1 MGVVPG
7 RTYYWNDETGEI
19 TWTPPTRGLDN
30 CLGYL
35 RDRVGV
41 PRDMGAAAARELRA
55 ELNWAIGVCAASK
68 KSTKLPSYF
77 LPSGQCIVPRGPML
91 FLTHC
96 PRYSRPSLQRYV
108 PSPCM
113 SFASKR
119 PSPC

>member
-1 MGVVPG
+1 MDACLRVLVVALVQGRDAARVAAEEVGMVGSCCGAETLASGWDAYDDEVVPG

-55 ELNWAIGVCAASK
+55 ELNWAIGVCCTSK
-68 KSTKLPSYF
+68 T
-77 LPSGQCIVPRGPML
+77 V
-91 FLTHC
+91 
-96 PRYSRPSLQRYV
+96 
-108 PSPCM
+108 
-113 SFASKR
+113 
-119 PSPC
+119 